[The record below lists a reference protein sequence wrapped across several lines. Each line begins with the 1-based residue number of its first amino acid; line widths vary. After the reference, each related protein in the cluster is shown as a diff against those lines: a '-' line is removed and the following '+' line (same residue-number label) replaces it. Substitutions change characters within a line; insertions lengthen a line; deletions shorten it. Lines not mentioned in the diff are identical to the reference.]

1 MEDRNKRSDAFL
13 NAVRDSRPA
22 IVVLD
27 ERWHQM
33 FEGIDKPKLVRELEK
48 EVDELLKKQGQTNTD
63 LKEVKKVKAKLMDT
77 IVANMDTATGN
88 DGENKKRARILEKNE
103 KLIRECNEKLEKL
116 ENDSYEIPI
125 KLKEANEKLIVA
137 SMEIAYINLQIGRKK
152 YAQTSEWIEKARAEL
167 RKQLIIKQDLE
178 EQNERIYTN
187 MHDILGPRLM
197 ELLDNKYGEK
207 E

>member
-1 MEDRNKRSDAFL
+1 MDDKNKKPDIFL
-13 NAVRDSRPA
+13 NAVHDSRPA

-33 FEGIDKPKLVRELEK
+33 FTCIDKPKLVRDLEK
-48 EVDELLKKQGQTNTD
+48 EVNELLKKQGQTNIE

-77 IVANMDTATGN
+77 IVANMDTATDN
-88 DGENKKRARILEKNE
+88 DNENKKRSKILEKNE
-103 KLIRECNEKLEKL
+103 KLIRECNDKLERL
-116 ENDSYEIPI
+116 ENDSYEIPEL
-125 KLKEANEKLIVA
+125 LKAANEKLIVA
-137 SMEIAYINLQIGRKK
+137 SMQIAYANLQIGRKK
-152 YAQTSEWIEKARAEL
+152 YEQTSEWIEKARVEL

-178 EQNERIYTN
+178 EQNERIYTS

-197 ELLDNKYGEK
+197 EILDAKYGEK